1 MAPVSG
7 PGVPTP
13 LVDRGEASAVD
24 NSQKAA
30 MAKPKKRKKK
40 KKLPLMRIGGLALA
54 HTAFISGGSFCFRFI
69 FSGSSIFFFFWAFF
83 LPGYF
88 FLFFLTSMRKDA
100 N

>member
-30 MAKPKKRKKK
+30 MAQPKKRKKK
-40 KKLPLMRIGGLALA
+40 TPSHAHRWIGTRSHSVYFWRIFLFPLHFLRVLD
-54 HTAFISGGSFCFRFI
+54 
-69 FSGSSIFFFFWAFF
+69 FF
-83 LPGYF
+83 LC
-88 FLFFLTSMRKDA
+88 FLFAGLFFFLTSMRKDA

>member
-13 LVDRGEASAVD
+13 LVDKGEASAVD

-30 MAKPKKRKKK
+30 MAQPKKR

-69 FSGSSIFFFFWAFF
+69 FSGSSIFFFVLSFCRVIFF
-83 LPGYF
+83 
-88 FLFFLTSMRKDA
+88 
-100 N
+100 

>member
-7 PGVPTP
+7 PGVPAP

-30 MAKPKKRKKK
+30 VAQPKKRKK

-69 FSGSSIFFFFWAFF
+69 FSGSSIFFFWAFF

-88 FLFFLTSMRKDA
+88 F
-100 N
+100 